1 MEVFVGSI
9 ALYNNFKSIVLICIN
24 KISTTS
30 LVFNNDKL
38 SAKILVSEHFWF
50 LVTARNTIIVNIKA
64 GKRGGGRGGKIP
76 GARLVW
82 GAQNLDKTS
91 GHCATVKR
99 VGGP

>member
-9 ALYNNFKSIVLICIN
+9 ALYNDFKSIVLLCIN

-38 SAKILVSEHFWF
+38 SAKILFSEES
-50 LVTARNTIIVNIKA
+50 LQGTPSLLISRQAK
-64 GKRGGGRGGKIP
+64 GGGGGAERAKYLEP
-76 GARLVW
+76 DWFGGAR
-82 GAQNLDKTS
+82 NLDKTS
-91 GHCATVKR
+91 GHCATGKR

>member
-1 MEVFVGSI
+1 MELFVGSI

-64 GKRGGGRGGKIP
+64 GKRGGGGQRGQNT
-76 GARLVW
+76 W
-82 GAQNLDKTS
+82 GQTGL
-91 GHCATVKR
+91 
-99 VGGP
+99 GGPKS

>member
-38 SAKILVSEHFWF
+38 SAKILVSEQS
-50 LVTARNTIIVNIKA
+50 LQGTPSLLISRPAK
-64 GKRGGGRGGKIP
+64 GGEGRGGKIP
-76 GARLVW
+76 GTRLVW
-82 GAQNLDKTS
+82 GPKILIKHLVIVLLSRGLGAHN
-91 GHCATVKR
+91 A
-99 VGGP
+99 

>member
-9 ALYNNFKSIVLICIN
+9 ALYDNFKSIVLICIN

-38 SAKILVSEHFWF
+38 SAKILFSEES
-50 LVTARNTIIVNIKA
+50 LQGTPSLLMSSLATE
-64 GKRGGGRGGKIP
+64 GGGGGRGGKIP

-91 GHCATVKR
+91 GYCATGKR
-99 VGGP
+99 VGGS

>member
-1 MEVFVGSI
+1 MEVFVCTI
-9 ALYNNFKSIVLICIN
+9 VLYNNFKSIVLICIN

-38 SAKILVSEHFWF
+38 SAKILVSEQS
-50 LVTARNTIIVNIKA
+50 LQGTPSLLISRLAK
-64 GKRGGGRGGKIP
+64 GGGGGRGGKIP

>member
-38 SAKILVSEHFWF
+38 SAKILVSEQS
-50 LVTARNTIIVNIKA
+50 LQGTQSLLISRPAK
-64 GKRGGGRGGKIP
+64 GGGGQRGQNT
-76 GARLVW
+76 W
-82 GAQNLDKTS
+82 GQTGL
-91 GHCATVKR
+91 
-99 VGGP
+99 GGPKS

>member
-38 SAKILVSEHFWF
+38 SAKISVSEQS
-50 LVTARNTIIVNIKA
+50 LQGTPSLLISRLAK
-64 GKRGGGRGGKIP
+64 GGGQRGQNT
-76 GARLVW
+76 W
-82 GAQNLDKTS
+82 GQTGL
-91 GHCATVKR
+91 
-99 VGGP
+99 GGPKS

>member
-1 MEVFVGSI
+1 MEVFVCSI
-9 ALYNNFKSIVLICIN
+9 VLYNNFKSIVLICIN

-38 SAKILVSEHFWF
+38 SAKILVSEQS
-50 LVTARNTIIVNIKA
+50 LQGTPSLLISRLAK
-64 GKRGGGRGGKIP
+64 GGGGRGGKIP

>member
-9 ALYNNFKSIVLICIN
+9 ALYNSFKSIVLICMN
-24 KISTTS
+24 KISITS

-38 SAKILVSEHFWF
+38 SAKILVSEES
-50 LVTARNTIIVNIKA
+50 LQGTPSLLISRPAK
-64 GKRGGGRGGKIP
+64 GGGGQRGQNTWGQTGL
-76 GARLVW
+76 GAR
-82 GAQNLDKTS
+82 NLDKTS

>member
-1 MEVFVGSI
+1 MEVFFGSI

-38 SAKILVSEHFWF
+38 SAKILVSEQS
-50 LVTARNTIIVNIKA
+50 LQGRQGRQK
-64 GKRGGGRGGKIP
+64 GGGQRGQNTWGQTGL

-82 GAQNLDKTS
+82 GPKILIKHLVIVLLSRGLGAHN
-91 GHCATVKR
+91 A
-99 VGGP
+99 

>member
-24 KISTTS
+24 KISITF

-38 SAKILVSEHFWF
+38 SAIILVSEES
-50 LVTARNTIIVNIKA
+50 LQGTPSLLISRPAK
-64 GKRGGGRGGKIP
+64 GGGGRGGKIP

-82 GAQNLDKTS
+82 GARNLDKTS